1 MPAIN
6 EKFKGWYSS
15 LSPKKRRS
23 VIVGGLAVL
32 LLVVGLIGYRGRSTE
47 PVRDTGAAISKKDIS
62 LDPKLIEKTQLAEAR
77 RTSEEQDKQMKALQ
91 QDLENLKKQ
100 RPEQKTA
107 LPQERARPGAASTV
121 DAGRMTEQ
129 QIDTPQAGQGMPK
142 AAQGALLKNYPYPPP
157 PLPGNLMTDNKNH
170 TAVNPAGGN
179 VVGDIE
185 IVSNTAV
192 DGLVSPSPAP
202 DDKKKDQGMK
212 VYLPPSFMEGTL
224 LSGLDAPVVESA
236 RKDPMP
242 VLIRINDLAVLPN
255 EVKANLR
262 GCFVIAHGYGNLASE
277 RAEIKLVSLS
287 CLSKKGDAIIDQ
299 PVTGYVVDADG
310 KVGLA
315 GKVVAKLGALLA
327 RSALAG
333 FMQGVGDFLKASTTT
348 TQVTGAGTIQ
358 TIDTNKL
365 VSAGV
370 GGGISNAAGDLAK
383 FYNELARM
391 SMPVIEVGAT
401 KKITVIVSEGVDL
414 AIKEKKMVEE

>member
-1 MPAIN
+1 MPTMN

-47 PVRDTGAAISKKDIS
+47 PVRDTGAAVSKKDIS

-100 RPEQKTA
+100 RQEQKNA
-107 LPQERARPGAASTV
+107 LPQERVRPGAASAI
-121 DAGRMTEQ
+121 DAGKMTEQ
-129 QIDTPQAGQGMPK
+129 QVDTPQAGQGMPK

-157 PLPGNLMTDNKNH
+157 PMPGTMTTTNNKNA
-170 TAVNPAGGN
+170 AVNSASGN

-185 IVSNTAV
+185 IASNTAV
-192 DGLVSPSPAP
+192 DTAASPSPAP
-202 DDKKKDQGMK
+202 DDKKKEQGRK

-255 EVKANLR
+255 EVKGDLR

-277 RAEIKLVSLS
+277 RAEIKLVNLS
-287 CLSKKGDAIIDQ
+287 CLSKKGNAIIDQ
-299 PVTGYVVDADG
+299 SVTGYVVDGDG

-327 RSALAG
+327 RSAIAG

-348 TQVTGAGTIQ
+348 TQVTGAGAIQ

-414 AIKEKKMVEE
+414 AIKEKKRVEE